1 MKVLVLV
8 ESLKVG
14 GGSERFAATL
24 GTKLY
29 DKGYDISYLTLMD
42 ESPKY
47 KFKGDYY
54 SLKMIFI
61 QTVQNDFIIY

>member
-8 ESLKVG
+8 ESLKVE

-29 DKGYDISYLTLMD
+29 DKGYDI
-42 ESPKY
+42 
-47 KFKGDYY
+47 
-54 SLKMIFI
+54 FI
-61 QTVQNDFIIY
+61 LL